1 MQPDIIGEVLSVNVG
16 LPCTVEWKGRLVS
29 TGIFK
34 EPVEGRIRI
43 DKLNLEGDQQADLSV
58 HGGPDKAIYVYSAQ
72 YYDFWQHEYP
82 EITFKWGMFGENLTV
97 SGLRDDTVNIGDHFQ
112 IGTTALVV
120 TQPRLPCYKL
130 GLRFGRNDIIKRF
143 AKQAYTGFY
152 LAVIQEGDIGTGDKI
167 HLLNKDK
174 NEVKVSDIVSLFSSR
189 KRDLAEIKRV
199 IQVEALPDS
208 WKEYFL
214 ERLEA

>member
-1 MQPDIIGEVLSVNVG
+1 MQPAIIGEVLSVNVG
-16 LPCTVEWKGRLVS
+16 LPRTVEWKGYFVS

-34 EPVEGRIRI
+34 EPVEGRIKV
-43 DKLNLEGDQQADLSV
+43 DKLNFEGDQQADLSV
-58 HGGPDKAIYVYSAQ
+58 HGGPEKAIYVYPAQ
-72 YYDFWQHEYP
+72 YYDFWRQEYP

-97 SGLRDDTVNIGDHFQ
+97 SGLSDDTVNIGDRFQ
-112 IGTTALVV
+112 IGTTELVV

-143 AKQAYTGFY
+143 AKQGYTGFY
-152 LAVIQEGDIGTGDKI
+152 LAVIQEGDIGAGDKI
-167 HLLNKDK
+167 HLLGKDK

-189 KRDLAEIKRV
+189 KRDRAEIKRV

-208 WKEYFL
+208 WKDYFL
-214 ERLEA
+214 DRLEA